1 MNHTLTLNKL
11 CPGERARISE
21 VKAQGFLRRRI
32 LEMGLVPGRELEM
45 IRYAP
50 LGNPI
55 EIKLNGSYISLRQN
69 EAQSIV
75 LTSSERSEGRAG

>member
-1 MNHTLTLNKL
+1 MNNTLTLNEL
-11 CPGERARISE
+11 NPGDKAMIAEVRAR
-21 VKAQGFLRRRI
+21 GFLRRRI

-55 EIKLNGSYISLRQN
+55 EIKLNSSYISLRQN

-75 LTSSERSEGRAG
+75 LTSSERSDHRAE

>member
-1 MNHTLTLNKL
+1 MDHRWTLKDLK
-11 CPGERARISE
+11 PGERAMIAE
-21 VKAQGFLRRRI
+21 VRAQGFLRRRI
-32 LEMGLVPGRELEM
+32 LEIGLVPGRELEM

-55 EIKLNGSYISLRQN
+55 EIKINGCYISLRQQ

-75 LTSSERSEGRAG
+75 LTLSERSDECVG